1 MHNKVPKMWHD
12 LAHAH
17 ISGLLLLT
25 AVDDGD
31 LLGYSKIPQVEEAI
45 AAHLCPSTSLKVKS
59 AVVLPNKPCCTT
71 ASITWK
77 VYAVL
82 GQAVSG
88 LHSIAR
94 NPAGFP
100 SKMLKHL
107 DKDGPDPEIFRELR
121 STTSLVL

>member
-1 MHNKVPKMWHD
+1 MWHD
-12 LAHAH
+12 SAHAH

-31 LLGYSKIPQVEEAI
+31 LLGYSKIPPVEEAI
-45 AAHLCPSTSLKVKS
+45 ATHLCPSASLKVKS
-59 AVVLPNKPCCTT
+59 AVVHPNKPCCTT

-77 VYAVL
+77 VYAVS

-88 LHSIAR
+88 LHSIAVLQVFQ
-94 NPAGFP
+94 A
-100 SKMLKHL
+100 KMLKHL